1 VTPTILV
8 HDDEADRYAALIRV
22 PPRHHVE
29 VRTARTAEQAAPLV
43 GDADVLFAWKFPSAL
58 YAKAGRLR
66 WLQVMGAGVDWALTP
81 ELPDGVTLTRA
92 PGIFG
97 SSIAE
102 YVLGWCTWVTQRMG
116 PYLDA
121 QRERRWLKSML
132 PGRLRGTTLTIV
144 GLGDVGRAIAGAA
157 RAFDMRVLGV
167 SRSGRPARHVH
178 RVYASR
184 HLSRALAASDFVV
197 LAVPL
202 TPATRHLIGRRELEA
217 MKPGAWLL
225 NVARGA
231 VVDDTALIDA
241 LHRHRIAGAI
251 LDVFAVEPLPGD
263 HPLWTTPNVV
273 ITPHVA
279 GPSIPEEIAPIFND
293 NLARFL
299 RGRPLRHIVNRR
311 RGY

>member
-8 HDDEADRYAALIRV
+8 YDDEADRYAALIRM
-22 PPRHHVE
+22 PPRRHAE
-29 VRTARTAEQAAPLV
+29 VRTARTSAEAAPHV
-43 GDADVLFAWKFPSAL
+43 AETDVLFAWKFPSAL

-66 WLQVMGAGVDWALTP
+66 WLQAMGAGVDWALTP
-81 ELPDGVTLTRA
+81 ELPDGVSLTRA

-97 SSIAE
+97 AAIAE
-102 YVLGWCTWVTQRMG
+102 YVLGWCAWVTQRMG

-121 QRERRWLKSML
+121 QQERRWLKSVL
-132 PGRLRGTTLTIV
+132 PGRLRGATLTII
-144 GLGDVGRAIAGAA
+144 GLGDVGRAIAGTA

-167 SRSGRPARHVH
+167 SRRGRPARHVQ
-178 RVYASR
+178 RVYTSR
-184 HLSRALAASDFVV
+184 DLSRALGQSDFVV

-202 TPATRHLIGRRELEA
+202 TPATHRLIGRRELEA
-217 MKPGAWLL
+217 MKPEAWLL

-231 VVDDTALIDA
+231 VVDDTALIEA
-241 LHRHRIAGAI
+241 LHRRRLAGAI
-251 LDVFAVEPLPGD
+251 LDVFAVEPLPSD

-279 GPSIPEEIAPIFND
+279 GPSIPEDIAPIFND

-299 RGRPLRHIVNRR
+299 RGQRLHHVVNRA